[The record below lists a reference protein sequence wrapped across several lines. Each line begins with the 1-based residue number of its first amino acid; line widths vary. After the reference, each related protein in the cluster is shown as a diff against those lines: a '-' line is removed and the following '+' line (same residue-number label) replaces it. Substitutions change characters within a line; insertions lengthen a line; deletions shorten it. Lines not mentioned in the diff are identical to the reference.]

1 VPIKQICIEINIWEL
16 SLDFND
22 FINFCFISYSLI

>member
-1 VPIKQICIEINIWEL
+1 VPIKQICIEINWEL